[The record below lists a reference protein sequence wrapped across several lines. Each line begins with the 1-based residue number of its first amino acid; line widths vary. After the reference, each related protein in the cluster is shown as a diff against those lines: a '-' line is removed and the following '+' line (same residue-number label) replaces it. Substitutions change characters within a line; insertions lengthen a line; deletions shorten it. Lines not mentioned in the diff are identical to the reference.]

1 MKNISKLFAAAIGL
15 SLVVSVPAV
24 SAGVTVGEE
33 LKVQFRTVDGASV
46 NLDQLKGKLV
56 VLDFWATWCGPCMQM
71 MPHMVQLNEK
81 YGGKG
86 LQIIGVS
93 LDQDRSEMIKVT
105 RQQGMAWPEYFDG
118 QGWDNKLWKQF
129 GSNGIPYTILLGPE
143 GKVLFAGHP
152 AAGLDQA
159 VERAFKE
166 HPPTLVDPKTLA
178 DAQSALAEVEKK
190 LDAGDARGAIKL
202 MGKVPAAAMV
212 NEDFAAKAADVQK
225 KLQQAGG
232 AMLSEVK
239 DQLALGKYVQAVPR
253 LRELVVALAGLP
265 AGNDA
270 KKLLNEVTAKPEAKS
285 AIALAEK
292 SAKADD
298 ALETAEKLK
307 AAKKHELA
315 YARFKEIVKLFA
327 GTDAAA
333 KAQAQVIEY
342 EKDPAFVKRATE
354 SAAATKAQS
363 ALRLAD
369 SYKKSGRT
377 DLARRKYQSVI
388 DDFPGTSYADAA
400 KKALGELDNQGS

>member
-1 MKNISKLFAAAIGL
+1 MRSKLFVLAVGL
-15 SLVVSVPAV
+15 SLTGAAPTVL
-24 SAGVTVGEE
+24 AGVTVGEE

-81 YGGKG
+81 YAGKG

-93 LDQDRSEMIKVT
+93 LDQDRAEMIKVT
-105 RQQGMAWPEYFDG
+105 RQQGMAWPQYFDG

-129 GSNGIPYTILLGPE
+129 GSDGIPFTILLGPE

-152 AAGLDQA
+152 AAGLDQQI
-159 VERAFKE
+159 EQAFKE
-166 HPPTLVDPKTLA
+166 HPPILVDPKVLA

-202 MGKVPAAAMV
+202 MGKVPATAMA
-212 NEDFAAKAADVQK
+212 NEQFAAKAADVQK
-225 KLQQAGG
+225 RLEQAGG
-232 AMLSEVK
+232 TMLSEVK
-239 DQLALGKYVQAVPR
+239 DQLAQGKYVQALPR

-265 AGNDA
+265 AGNEA
-270 KKLLNEVTAKPEAKS
+270 KKLLNEVMAKPEAKS
-285 AIALAEK
+285 AIAQAEK

-333 KAQAQVIEY
+333 KAQAQAIEY
-342 EKDPAFVKRATE
+342 EKDPAFVKRTTE
-354 SAAATKAQS
+354 NAAATKAQS

-388 DDFPGTSYADAA
+388 DNFPGTSYAEIAQ
-400 KKALGELDNQGS
+400 KAIADLDSQGS